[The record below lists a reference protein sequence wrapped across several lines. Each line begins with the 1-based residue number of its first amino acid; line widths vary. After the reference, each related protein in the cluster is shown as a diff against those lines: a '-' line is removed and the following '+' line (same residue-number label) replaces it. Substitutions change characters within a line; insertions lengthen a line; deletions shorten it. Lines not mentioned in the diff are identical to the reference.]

1 MLNVSS
7 VYVEYVGSGVK
18 TRVTNNCLGLQ
29 CTWFPWTHGNLH
41 MAISNT
47 LIEMVSLTCYFES
60 VIILDSTQ
68 LSDPKTSGPIL
79 IPDSIASHYSLTC
92 RFGPQTITSLSK

>member
-47 LIEMVSLTCYFES
+47 LIEMVSLI
-60 VIILDSTQ
+60 V
-68 LSDPKTSGPIL
+68 
-79 IPDSIASHYSLTC
+79 A
-92 RFGPQTITSLSK
+92 